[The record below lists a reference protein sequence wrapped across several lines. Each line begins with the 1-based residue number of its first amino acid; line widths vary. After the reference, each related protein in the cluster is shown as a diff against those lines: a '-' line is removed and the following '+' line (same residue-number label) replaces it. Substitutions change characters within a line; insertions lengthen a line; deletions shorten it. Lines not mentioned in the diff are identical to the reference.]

1 MRNPPGPNLLLID
14 FLIGTKRALVAAA
27 TVLGV
32 LGLGGCATSQD
43 KLMPVDEATTMA
55 DLWRQGGQSADSAA
69 SSTQNT
75 TQNTHPR
82 LQEIRHTLRRP
93 LPDDHQGLGP
103 YHPYTRHVENE
114 IRSQFPRLPNPDLVM
129 YVYPHLAGSPEGEQ
143 VPVPGYSTVF
153 PLYERVQYAQPGEVA
168 WPWPVQSVEKP

>member
-1 MRNPPGPNLLLID
+1 M
-14 FLIGTKRALVAAA
+14 IGTKRALVAAA

-55 DLWRQGGQSADSAA
+55 DLWRQGGQSAGSAA

-129 YVYPHLAGSPEGEQ
+129 YVFPHLAGSPEGEQ

-168 WPWPVQSVEKP
+168 WPWPALSVEKP

>member
-1 MRNPPGPNLLLID
+1 MID

-75 TQNTHPR
+75 HPR

-93 LPDDHQGLGP
+93 LPDAQQGLGP

-129 YVYPHLAGSPEGEQ
+129 YVFPHLAGSPEGEQ

-168 WPWPVQSVEKP
+168 WPWPAQSVEKP

>member
-14 FLIGTKRALVAAA
+14 FLIGTKRGLVAAA
-27 TVLGV
+27 TVLGI

-75 TQNTHPR
+75 HPR

-93 LPDDHQGLGP
+93 LPDDQQGLGP

-129 YVYPHLAGSPEGEQ
+129 YVFPHLAGSPEGEQ

>member
-1 MRNPPGPNLLLID
+1 MRNPPGPNFLLID
-14 FLIGTKRALVAAA
+14 FLSLLIGTQRARVAAA

-32 LGLGGCATSQD
+32 LSLGGCATSQD
-43 KLMPVDEATTMA
+43 TLMPVDEATTMA
-55 DLWRQGGQSADSAA
+55 DLWRQSGQSADSAA
-69 SSTQNT
+69 SS

-93 LPDDHQGLGP
+93 LPDAQQGLGP
-103 YHPYTRHVENE
+103 YHPYARHVENE

-129 YVYPHLAGSPEGEQ
+129 YVFPHLAGSPEGEQ

-168 WPWPVQSVEKP
+168 WPWPVRSVEKP

>member
-1 MRNPPGPNLLLID
+1 MID

-75 TQNTHPR
+75 HPR

-93 LPDDHQGLGP
+93 LPDAQQGLGP

-168 WPWPVQSVEKP
+168 WPWPAQSVEKP

>member
-1 MRNPPGPNLLLID
+1 MID
-14 FLIGTKRALVAAA
+14 FLIGTKRGLVAAA
-27 TVLGV
+27 TVLGI

-75 TQNTHPR
+75 HPR

-93 LPDDHQGLGP
+93 LPDDQQGLGP

-129 YVYPHLAGSPEGEQ
+129 YVFPHLAGSPEGEQ

>member
-75 TQNTHPR
+75 HPR

-93 LPDDHQGLGP
+93 LPDAQQGLGP

-129 YVYPHLAGSPEGEQ
+129 YVFPHLAGSPEGEQ

-168 WPWPVQSVEKP
+168 WPWPAQSVEKP